1 LIEAVIFDL
10 DGTLIHLPIDYE
22 ELFREFKK
30 IMQVDNIQPLV
41 DAVSRLDKKTRG
53 QVFRVWDNAEL
64 AAAAKMTVNEEG
76 MKIYKKFSQKPKA
89 LVTMQGRT
97 IVKNILAQ
105 LRLSFNVIVTREDSL
120 NRTEQLKNAA
130 EKLKTQFQSIL
141 FVGNTENDSLA
152 AEKIGCQFLRIK

>member
-30 IMQVDNIQPLV
+30 IIHADNIRPLV
-41 DAVSRLDKKTRG
+41 GAVSRLDENTRS
-53 QVFRVWDNAEL
+53 QVFGVWDNAEL
-64 AAAAKMTVNEEG
+64 AASTKITVNVEG
-76 MKIYKKFSQKPKA
+76 MKIYKKFAQKPKA
-89 LVTMQGRT
+89 LVTIQGKT
-97 IVKNILAQ
+97 IVKTILGQ
-105 LRLSFNVIVTREDSL
+105 LGLSFDVIVTREDSL

-141 FVGNTENDSLA
+141 FVGNIKNDSLA
-152 AEKIGCQFLRIK
+152 AEKVGCQFLRIK

>member
-10 DGTLIHLPIDYE
+10 DGTLIHLLIDYE

>member
-30 IMQVDNIQPLV
+30 IMQVDNIHSLV
-41 DAVSRLDKKTRG
+41 DAVSRLDKNTRG

-64 AAAAKMTVNEEG
+64 AAPAKMTVNEEG

-130 EKLKTQFQSIL
+130 EKLKTQFQRIL